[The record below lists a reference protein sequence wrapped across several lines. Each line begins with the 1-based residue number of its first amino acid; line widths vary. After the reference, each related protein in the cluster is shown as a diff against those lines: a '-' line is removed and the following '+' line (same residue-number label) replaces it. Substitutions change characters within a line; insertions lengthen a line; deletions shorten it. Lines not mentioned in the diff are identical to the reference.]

1 MRHELPRRARHR
13 LHRELQD
20 WSGLLR
26 ANNRQ
31 QATENSFE
39 RFASTSAL
47 VKSSRNVPSSYWRQV
62 VCKRVQLMATKSAR
76 QNVVVILGAV
86 MIVCLALTIVTF
98 PIALIWFGQP
108 LGNAGLVA
116 ADAFASVFSVAFF
129 AAFALAMA
137 EQRSR
142 SPTDLSTVLLGTP
155 VPHDQNDQ

>member
-1 MRHELPRRARHR
+1 
-13 LHRELQD
+13 
-20 WSGLLR
+20 
-26 ANNRQ
+26 
-31 QATENSFE
+31 
-39 RFASTSAL
+39 
-47 VKSSRNVPSSYWRQV
+47 
-62 VCKRVQLMATKSAR
+62 MATKSAR

-98 PIALIWFGQP
+98 LIALIWIGQP

-116 ADAFASVFSVAFF
+116 ADAFASVFSAAFF

>member
-1 MRHELPRRARHR
+1 
-13 LHRELQD
+13 
-20 WSGLLR
+20 
-26 ANNRQ
+26 
-31 QATENSFE
+31 
-39 RFASTSAL
+39 
-47 VKSSRNVPSSYWRQV
+47 
-62 VCKRVQLMATKSAR
+62 MATKFASR